1 MSMVTQCPQCRTA
14 FNVTPEQLFLRD
26 GRVRCGHCKVVFDG
40 LVNLTSLEA
49 LKAGTPPPLSE
60 ASKAT
65 QQPAISAI
73 APPLE
78 DGPGFSP
85 LNWPMLPDV
94 PVVPTPPLPMESAVE
109 SVQTMADVVAQPDA
123 KPAPAAV
130 KVQPASG
137 VSPENEFT
145 TKPAPR
151 RTTWPWA
158 LAAGIAALVLGAQV
172 LYAHRSETAAHF
184 PKLRPL
190 LEQACASVASIVSMR
205 CTVPVLQR
213 PAVLT
218 IEASELLIT
227 DESKPHLVQLI
238 VTMHNQSNLE
248 VGYPAMDLAL
258 NDRFNHVVARR
269 VLLPKDYLKGSS
281 VRDAVIA
288 ASVATTVRVALDLNG
303 LSAGGFNLLLVPSP
317 EI

>member
-14 FNVTPEQLFLRD
+14 FNVTPEQLFVRD
-26 GRVRCGHCKVVFDG
+26 GRVRCGHCKVAFDG

-60 ASKAT
+60 ASQAA
-65 QQPAISAI
+65 QQTAIPAI
-73 APPLE
+73 APPVE

-94 PVVPTPPLPMESAVE
+94 PVVPRPPLPMERAVE
-109 SVQTMADVVAQPDA
+109 SVQTMADVVASTAAAPIMVQ
-123 KPAPAAV
+123 PAPAIVLDDAPAKSAPKRATWMWAAV
-130 KVQPASG
+130 
-137 VSPENEFT
+137 
-145 TKPAPR
+145 
-151 RTTWPWA
+151 
-158 LAAGIAALVLGAQV
+158 AGISALTLGAQV

-190 LEQACASVASIVSMR
+190 LEQACASMASIAAMR

-218 IEASELLIT
+218 IEASDLLIT

-269 VLLPKDYLKGSS
+269 VLLPKDYLKGSN

-288 ASVATTVRVALDLNG
+288 ASVATTVRVDLDLNG

-317 EI
+317 ET

>member
-1 MSMVTQCPQCRTA
+1 MSMVTQCPKCSTA
-14 FNVTPEQLFLRD
+14 FNVTPEQLFARD
-26 GRVRCGHCKVVFDG
+26 GRVRCGHCKAVFDG

-60 ASKAT
+60 AKQAA
-65 QQPAISAI
+65 QQPSMPAI
-73 APPLE
+73 APAVE

-109 SVQTMADVVAQPDA
+109 SVQTMADVVAQSEA
-123 KPAPAAV
+123 TVAPTSR
-130 KVQPASG
+130 KVQPAPAVVAEELPAS
-137 VSPENEFT
+137 
-145 TKPAPR
+145 KPTSKR
-151 RTTWPWA
+151 NRWPWA
-158 LAAGIAALVLGAQV
+158 LAAGIAALGLGAQV
-172 LYAHRSETAAHF
+172 LYAYRSETAAHF
-184 PKLRPL
+184 PKLRTV
-190 LEQACASVASIVSMR
+190 LEQACASIP

-218 IEASELLIT
+218 IEALDLLKT

-238 VTMHNQSNLE
+238 VTLHNQSNLE

-269 VLLPKDYLKGSS
+269 VLLPKDYLKGGN

-288 ASVATTVRVALDLNG
+288 AGVATTVRVDLDLSG

-317 EI
+317 ET